1 MAIYALEWYTPG
13 MQSPKDPGR
22 DRVETVLSMRVSDAR
37 DLLRFSDFIA
47 DFSSD
52 ELIRLAHELP
62 RYGGES
68 LERGLVISGA
78 RR

>member
-1 MAIYALEWYTPG
+1 
-13 MQSPKDPGR
+13 MQSPNNPGV
-22 DRVETVLSMRVSDAR
+22 DRVGVVLSMRVTDVG

-62 RYGGES
+62 RYGGEP
-68 LERGLVISGA
+68 LESGLVISGA
-78 RR
+78 RQ